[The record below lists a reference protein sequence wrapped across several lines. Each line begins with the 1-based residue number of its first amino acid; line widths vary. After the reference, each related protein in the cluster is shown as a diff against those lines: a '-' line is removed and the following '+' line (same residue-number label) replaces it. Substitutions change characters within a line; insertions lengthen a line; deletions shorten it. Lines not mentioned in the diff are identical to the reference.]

1 VRFEGESWV
10 ISGCDRRTQVARII
24 KILSSNDKTRLAGYF
39 NRKPKILFS
48 NYKTSTCCSA
58 CRARCSAFCARQFA
72 GSSNGDPAL
81 THARVSQLA
90 CGYIAEVA
98 TGAFGFS
105 RLTSY
110 TACRVLRLRTQTPH
124 RVGRLS
130 RCPQTRRSMLDIR
143 DRGFFPLFQ
152 FSETTH

>member
-1 VRFEGESWV
+1 MVRFCVVFWSWAF
-10 ISGCDRRTQVARII
+10 GGVATCRPRPY
-24 KILSSNDKTRLAGYF
+24 SRSRLA
-39 NRKPKILFS
+39 
-48 NYKTSTCCSA
+48 
-58 CRARCSAFCARQFA
+58 
-72 GSSNGDPAL
+72 
-81 THARVSQLA
+81 A

-98 TGAFGFS
+98 AGAFGFS
-105 RLTSY
+105 RLTSH

-130 RCPQTRRSMLDIR
+130 RCPQTRRSMLDIL